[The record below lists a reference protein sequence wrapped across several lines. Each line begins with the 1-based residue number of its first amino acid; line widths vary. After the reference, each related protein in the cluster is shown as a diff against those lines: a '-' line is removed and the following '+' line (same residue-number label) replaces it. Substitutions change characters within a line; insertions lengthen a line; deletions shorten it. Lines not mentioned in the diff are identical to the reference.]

1 MELTKNTID
10 GVKQYIA
17 QKLKDRYSESEIT
30 VIQDQLLQ
38 RNYGLSRAE
47 QFLNKDQR
55 ISESEILKTVFF
67 IREMEKGKPLQY
79 VLGDAEFY
87 GYTFFVD
94 ENVLIPRPETEELC
108 SWIID
113 TVDNGHA
120 TILDIGTG
128 SGCIPIT
135 LKKEV
140 PSINVIGCD
149 VSEKALDIAKRNGI
163 ANEVEVDWRAIDIL
177 VSETDFSNN
186 QFDIIVSNPPY
197 VLEKDKSNMEPHVLD
212 FEPHIALFVDDND
225 PLLFYRVIASKAR
238 YWLKPKG
245 YLFFEIHESLGAQT
259 LKLMR
264 ELGFVNLELRQD
276 LSGRDRMVKAQLP

>member
-1 MELTKNTID
+1 MDLTKNTID

-17 QKLKDRYSESEIT
+17 KKLKDRYSESEIT

-55 ISESEILKTVFF
+55 ISESEILKTVFS

-113 TVDNGHA
+113 TVDNGYA

-140 PSINVIGCD
+140 SSINVIGCD

-238 YWLKPKG
+238 YWIKPKG
-245 YLFFEIHESLGAQT
+245 YLFFEIHESLGEQT

-276 LSGRDRMVKAQLP
+276 LSGRDRMIKVQLP